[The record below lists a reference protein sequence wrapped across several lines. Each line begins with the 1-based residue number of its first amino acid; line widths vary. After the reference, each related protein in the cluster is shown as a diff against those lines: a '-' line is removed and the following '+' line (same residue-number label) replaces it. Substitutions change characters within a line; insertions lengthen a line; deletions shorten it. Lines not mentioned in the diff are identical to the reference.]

1 MNGAE
6 LILAQHGGGEITA
19 ESCTM
24 KSMIQNFKFKKLF
37 FGIEDD
43 IKNNT
48 YGVGIYKYKKQKKTF
63 KKDGKTVRYR
73 YTNKK
78 KSSKKLVQV
87 KKSKR

>member
-1 MNGAE
+1 MAYN
-6 LILAQHGGGEITA
+6 
-19 ESCTM
+19 
-24 KSMIQNFKFKKLF
+24 
-37 FGIEDD
+37 
-43 IKNNT
+43 
-48 YGVGIYKYKKQKKTF
+48 YGKTF